1 MQEEFAGVVVI
12 ISTVGCYQ
20 WEATTLFNV
29 NDRWCD

>member
-1 MQEEFAGVVVI
+1 MQEEFAGVVV